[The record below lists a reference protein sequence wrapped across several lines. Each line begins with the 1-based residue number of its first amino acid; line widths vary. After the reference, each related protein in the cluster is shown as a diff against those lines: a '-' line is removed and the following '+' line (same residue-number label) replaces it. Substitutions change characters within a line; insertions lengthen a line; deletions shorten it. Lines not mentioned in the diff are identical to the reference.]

1 MHRATRKTQSDV
13 ILGQVTWLIFDFEQT
28 EDRLHGYTIFG
39 FQFPKGSVMI
49 VLIVQ
54 IRKADRAR
62 DEPLTKHPYAFS
74 CEAMWGQFRFFE
86 SASAAFLRKTSGR
99 IKFRQ
104 LFPIHSQKISHT
116 PESRPRQITRLIVTS
131 CKAPSSTAL
140 LLVMFNRM
148 KRLRK
153 RLAAASAGEER
164 LEWANKAEFLLAI
177 IGFSVDLG
185 NVWRFPYICYRNGG
199 GAFLVPYF
207 VMFIFCGLPLFYMEM
222 ALGQFHQCGCISIWK
237 RLVPIFKG
245 VGYATCLIDVYMG
258 CFYNTIISWALF
270 YLSSSFKWPFPWQ
283 SCDNVWN
290 TENCIPDNA
299 TVSLGN
305 TSSNYT
311 NAAEEFFLR
320 RVLEIQ
326 NSDGLENLGNI
337 RWPLLLCLLVIYT
350 IVYFAIWRG
359 PLSSGKAVWFT
370 ATIPY
375 VALFALLAHSCT
387 LPGSQAGIKYFLM
400 PDWSKLLNI
409 EVWID
414 AATQIFFSLGPGFG
428 VLIAL
433 ASYNSRRNNF
443 YRDAIVAGCINS
455 LTSILSG
462 LVIFSVLGYMADCLN
477 KDIGEVAETGGPGL
491 VFIVYPRAISTMKAA
506 PVWSVI
512 FFIMLVT
519 LGVDSTFAGFEA
531 ILTAFCDEYPS
542 VLEKN
547 RKLFAMFFM
556 MAMFFFSLPTVTY
569 GGNYLIEY
577 LDHYAVSYPVLI
589 VVMVETVTIRIK
601 RFSAD
606 VNEMLGVEPS
616 RFLKLCW
623 LVVCPAIVSMILI
636 FATVQL
642 KPLTLN
648 NYEYPEWSLILGW
661 IIRLSSIV
669 CIPICI
675 ILALVRERGSLKSRL
690 HCLMVPSQL
699 PATSLRSMDSKDC
712 ANCSM
717 DKRHFSE
724 VALPMISS
732 LLEKIMSLLL
742 ARKKTKRTGMR
753 CVMNLIRVLRK
764 VERFINFVAAD
775 YQSQNVSIKYNIFTK
790 VTLLHGRRSEELR
803 FSFAR

>member
-1 MHRATRKTQSDV
+1 
-13 ILGQVTWLIFDFEQT
+13 
-28 EDRLHGYTIFG
+28 
-39 FQFPKGSVMI
+39 
-49 VLIVQ
+49 
-54 IRKADRAR
+54 
-62 DEPLTKHPYAFS
+62 
-74 CEAMWGQFRFFE
+74 
-86 SASAAFLRKTSGR
+86 
-99 IKFRQ
+99 
-104 LFPIHSQKISHT
+104 
-116 PESRPRQITRLIVTS
+116 
-131 CKAPSSTAL
+131 
-140 LLVMFNRM
+140 M

-153 RLAAASAGEER
+153 RLAAAGASEER
-164 LEWANKAEFLLAI
+164 LEWANKVEFLLAI

-222 ALGQFHQCGCISIWK
+222 ALGQFHRCGCISIWK
-237 RLVPIFKG
+237 RLVPLFKG

-290 TENCIPDNA
+290 TENCVPDNA
-299 TVSLGN
+299 NVSLGN
-305 TSSNYT
+305 ASSNYT

-326 NSDGLENLGNI
+326 NSDGLDNLGNI

-350 IVYFAIWRG
+350 IVYFAIWRR

-370 ATIPY
+370 ATVPY

-477 KDIGEVAETGGPGL
+477 KDIAEVAETGGPGL

-506 PVWSVI
+506 PIWSVI
-512 FFIMLVT
+512 FFVMLVT

-547 RKLFAMFFM
+547 RKVFAMFFM
-556 MAMFFFSLPTVTY
+556 IAMFFLSLPTVTY

-589 VVMVETVTIRIK
+589 VVMAETVTISYIYGIK
-601 RFSAD
+601 RFSDD
-606 VNEMLGVEPS
+606 VEEMLGVKPS

-623 LVVCPAIVSMILI
+623 LIVCPAIVSMILI

-669 CIPICI
+669 CIPYVQIYI
-675 ILALVRERGSLKSRL
+675 IQALVRERGSIKS
-690 HCLMVPSQL
+690 VNYEKL
-699 PATSLRSMDSKDC
+699 PI
-712 ANCSM
+712 
-717 DKRHFSE
+717 
-724 VALPMISS
+724 ISS
-732 LLEKIMSLLL
+732 LLEKIVSVISTQKEKEL
-742 ARKKTKRTGMR
+742 ARAVIK
-753 CVMNLIRVLRK
+753 LIKVSRK
-764 VERFINFVAAD
+764 VERVINFVAANC
-775 YQSQNVSIKYNIFTK
+775 QTQNLSIKYNIFTK
-790 VTLLHGRRSEELR
+790 MRQTIIRAKKYSAKIFISALKLIHRQAVVTPATKHESDISQRRSIVIRPSRSTDEQT
-803 FSFAR
+803 FIQFAEMNNRRKRKVVEQKYVASVKDAYIHKCYNSS

>member
-1 MHRATRKTQSDV
+1 
-13 ILGQVTWLIFDFEQT
+13 
-28 EDRLHGYTIFG
+28 
-39 FQFPKGSVMI
+39 MI
-49 VLIVQ
+49 I
-54 IRKADRAR
+54 
-62 DEPLTKHPYAFS
+62 PYAH
-74 CEAMWGQFRFFE
+74 
-86 SASAAFLRKTSGR
+86 
-99 IKFRQ
+99 
-104 LFPIHSQKISHT
+104 PIS
-116 PESRPRQITRLIVTS
+116 
-131 CKAPSSTAL
+131 
-140 LLVMFNRM
+140 
-148 KRLRK
+148 
-153 RLAAASAGEER
+153 
-164 LEWANKAEFLLAI
+164 
-177 IGFSVDLG
+177 
-185 NVWRFPYICYRNGG
+185 
-199 GAFLVPYF
+199 GAFLVLYF
-207 VMFIFCGLPLFYMEM
+207 VIFIFCGLPLFYMEM
-222 ALGQFHQCGCISIWK
+222 ALGQFHRCGCISIWK
-237 RLVPIFKG
+237 RLVPLFKG

-290 TENCIPDNA
+290 TENCVPDNA
-299 TVSLGN
+299 NVSLGN
-305 TSSNYT
+305 ASSNYT

-326 NSDGLENLGNI
+326 NSDGLDNLGNI

-370 ATIPY
+370 ATVPY

-477 KDIGEVAETGGPGL
+477 KDIAEVAETGG
-491 VFIVYPRAISTMKAA
+491 
-506 PVWSVI
+506 
-512 FFIMLVT
+512 
-519 LGVDSTFAGFEA
+519 FAGFEA

-547 RKLFAMFFM
+547 RKVFAMFFM
-556 MAMFFFSLPTVTY
+556 IAMFFLSLPTVTY

-589 VVMVETVTIRIK
+589 VVMAETVTISYIYGIK
-601 RFSAD
+601 RFSDD
-606 VNEMLGVEPS
+606 VEEMLGVKPS

-623 LVVCPAIVSMILI
+623 LIVCPAIVSMILI

-669 CIPICI
+669 CIPYVQIYI
-675 ILALVRERGSLKSRL
+675 IQALVRERGSIKSVNYEKRL

-699 PATSLRSMDSKDC
+699 PTTSLHSLDAEDC
-712 ANCSM
+712 ANCCI

-724 VALPMISS
+724 FAFGKNYVSVISTQK
-732 LLEKIMSLLL
+732 EKEL
-742 ARKKTKRTGMR
+742 ARAVIK
-753 CVMNLIRVLRK
+753 LIKVSRK
-764 VERFINFVAAD
+764 VERVINFVAANC
-775 YQSQNVSIKYNIFTK
+775 QTQNLSIKYNIFTK
-790 VTLLHGRRSEELR
+790 MRQTITRAEKYSAKIFISALKLIHRQAVFTPATKHVRDISQRRSIVIRPSRSIDEQT
-803 FSFAR
+803 FVQFAEMNNRRKRKVVEQKYVASVKDAYIHKCYSSS

>member
-1 MHRATRKTQSDV
+1 
-13 ILGQVTWLIFDFEQT
+13 
-28 EDRLHGYTIFG
+28 
-39 FQFPKGSVMI
+39 
-49 VLIVQ
+49 
-54 IRKADRAR
+54 
-62 DEPLTKHPYAFS
+62 
-74 CEAMWGQFRFFE
+74 
-86 SASAAFLRKTSGR
+86 
-99 IKFRQ
+99 
-104 LFPIHSQKISHT
+104 
-116 PESRPRQITRLIVTS
+116 
-131 CKAPSSTAL
+131 
-140 LLVMFNRM
+140 M

-153 RLAAASAGEER
+153 RLAAAGASEER
-164 LEWANKAEFLLAI
+164 LEWANKVEFLLAI

-222 ALGQFHQCGCISIWK
+222 ALGQFHRCGCISIWK
-237 RLVPIFKG
+237 RLVPLFKG

-290 TENCIPDNA
+290 TENCVPDNA
-299 TVSLGN
+299 NVSLGN
-305 TSSNYT
+305 ASSNYT

-326 NSDGLENLGNI
+326 NSDGLDNLGNI

-370 ATIPY
+370 ATVPY

-387 LPGSQAGIKYFLM
+387 LPGSQASIKYFLM

-409 EVWID
+409 EV
-414 AATQIFFSLGPGFG
+414 TFLLSH
-428 VLIAL
+428 
-433 ASYNSRRNNF
+433 
-443 YRDAIVAGCINS
+443 DAIVASCINS

-477 KDIGEVAETGGPGL
+477 KDIAEVAETRGPGL

-506 PVWSVI
+506 PIWSVI
-512 FFIMLVT
+512 FFRHACHF
-519 LGVDSTFAGFEA
+519 GRRQYS

-547 RKLFAMFFM
+547 RKVFAMFFM
-556 MAMFFFSLPTVTY
+556 IAMFFLSLPTVTY

-589 VVMVETVTIRIK
+589 VVMAETVTISYIYYGIK
-601 RFSAD
+601 RFSDD
-606 VNEMLGVEPS
+606 VEEMLGVKPS

-623 LVVCPAIVSMILI
+623 LIVCPAIVS
-636 FATVQL
+636 
-642 KPLTLN
+642 PLTLN

-661 IIRLSSIV
+661 IIWLSSIV
-669 CIPICI
+669 CIPIYI
-675 ILALVRERGSLKSRL
+675 IQALVRERGSIKSRL

-699 PATSLRSMDSKDC
+699 PTTSLHSLDTEDC
-712 ANCSM
+712 ANCCI

-724 VALPMISS
+724 FAFGKNYVSVISMQK
-732 LLEKIMSLLL
+732 EKEL
-742 ARKKTKRTGMR
+742 ARAVIK
-753 CVMNLIRVLRK
+753 LIKVSRK
-764 VERFINFVAAD
+764 VERVINCVAA
-775 YQSQNVSIKYNIFTK
+775 
-790 VTLLHGRRSEELR
+790 
-803 FSFAR
+803 

>member
-1 MHRATRKTQSDV
+1 
-13 ILGQVTWLIFDFEQT
+13 
-28 EDRLHGYTIFG
+28 
-39 FQFPKGSVMI
+39 MI
-49 VLIVQ
+49 I
-54 IRKADRAR
+54 
-62 DEPLTKHPYAFS
+62 PYAH
-74 CEAMWGQFRFFE
+74 
-86 SASAAFLRKTSGR
+86 
-99 IKFRQ
+99 
-104 LFPIHSQKISHT
+104 PIS
-116 PESRPRQITRLIVTS
+116 
-131 CKAPSSTAL
+131 
-140 LLVMFNRM
+140 
-148 KRLRK
+148 
-153 RLAAASAGEER
+153 
-164 LEWANKAEFLLAI
+164 
-177 IGFSVDLG
+177 
-185 NVWRFPYICYRNGG
+185 
-199 GAFLVPYF
+199 GAFLVLYF
-207 VMFIFCGLPLFYMEM
+207 VIFIFCGLPLFYMEM
-222 ALGQFHQCGCISIWK
+222 ALGQFHRCGCISIWK
-237 RLVPIFKG
+237 RLVPLFKG

-290 TENCIPDNA
+290 TENCVPDNA
-299 TVSLGN
+299 NVSLGN
-305 TSSNYT
+305 ASSNYT

-326 NSDGLENLGNI
+326 NSDGLDNLGNI

-370 ATIPY
+370 ATVPY

-477 KDIGEVAETGGPGL
+477 KDIAEVAETGGPGL

-506 PVWSVI
+506 PIWSVI
-512 FFIMLVT
+512 FFVMLVT

-547 RKLFAMFFM
+547 RKVFAMFFM
-556 MAMFFFSLPTVTY
+556 IAMFFLSLPTVTY

-589 VVMVETVTIRIK
+589 VVMAETVTISYIYGIK
-601 RFSAD
+601 RFSDD
-606 VNEMLGVEPS
+606 VEEMLGVKPS

-623 LVVCPAIVSMILI
+623 LIVCPAIVSMILI

-669 CIPICI
+669 CIPYVQIYI
-675 ILALVRERGSLKSRL
+675 IQALVRERGSIKSVNYEKRL

-699 PATSLRSMDSKDC
+699 PTTSLHSLDAEDC
-712 ANCSM
+712 ANCCI

-724 VALPMISS
+724 FAFGKNYVSVISTQK
-732 LLEKIMSLLL
+732 EKEL
-742 ARKKTKRTGMR
+742 ARAVIK
-753 CVMNLIRVLRK
+753 LIKVSRK
-764 VERFINFVAAD
+764 VERVINFVAANC
-775 YQSQNVSIKYNIFTK
+775 QTQNLSIKYNIFTK
-790 VTLLHGRRSEELR
+790 MRQTITRAEKYSAKIFISALKLIHRQAVFTPATKHVRDISQRRSIVIRPSRSIDEQT
-803 FSFAR
+803 FVQFAEMNNRRKRKVVEQKYVASVKDAYIHKCYSSS

>member
-1 MHRATRKTQSDV
+1 
-13 ILGQVTWLIFDFEQT
+13 
-28 EDRLHGYTIFG
+28 
-39 FQFPKGSVMI
+39 
-49 VLIVQ
+49 
-54 IRKADRAR
+54 
-62 DEPLTKHPYAFS
+62 
-74 CEAMWGQFRFFE
+74 
-86 SASAAFLRKTSGR
+86 
-99 IKFRQ
+99 
-104 LFPIHSQKISHT
+104 
-116 PESRPRQITRLIVTS
+116 
-131 CKAPSSTAL
+131 
-140 LLVMFNRM
+140 M

-153 RLAAASAGEER
+153 RLAAAGASEER
-164 LEWANKAEFLLAI
+164 LEWANKVEFLLAI

-222 ALGQFHQCGCISIWK
+222 ALGQFHRCGCISIWK
-237 RLVPIFKG
+237 RLVPLFKG

-290 TENCIPDNA
+290 TENCVPDNA
-299 TVSLGN
+299 NVSLGN
-305 TSSNYT
+305 ASSNYT

-370 ATIPY
+370 ATVPY

-477 KDIGEVAETGGPGL
+477 KDIAEVAETGGVNTHSCAENDLFHGFLFFSKGPGL

-506 PVWSVI
+506 PIWSVI
-512 FFIMLVT
+512 FFVMLVT

-547 RKLFAMFFM
+547 RKVFAMFFM
-556 MAMFFFSLPTVTY
+556 IAMFFLSLPTVTY
-569 GGNYLIEY
+569 VRVWEGGNYLIEY

-589 VVMVETVTIRIK
+589 VVMAETVTISYIYGIK
-601 RFSAD
+601 QFAD
-606 VNEMLGVEPS
+606 DVEEMLGVKPS

-623 LVVCPAIVSMILI
+623 LIVCPAIVSMILI

-669 CIPICI
+669 CIPYVQIYI
-675 ILALVRERGSLKSRL
+675 IQALVRKRGSIKSVNYEKRL

-699 PATSLRSMDSKDC
+699 PTTSLHSLDAEDC
-712 ANCSM
+712 ANCCM

-724 VALPMISS
+724 VAL
-732 LLEKIMSLLL
+732 
-742 ARKKTKRTGMR
+742 
-753 CVMNLIRVLRK
+753 
-764 VERFINFVAAD
+764 
-775 YQSQNVSIKYNIFTK
+775 
-790 VTLLHGRRSEELR
+790 
-803 FSFAR
+803 

>member
-1 MHRATRKTQSDV
+1 
-13 ILGQVTWLIFDFEQT
+13 
-28 EDRLHGYTIFG
+28 
-39 FQFPKGSVMI
+39 MI
-49 VLIVQ
+49 I
-54 IRKADRAR
+54 
-62 DEPLTKHPYAFS
+62 PYAH
-74 CEAMWGQFRFFE
+74 
-86 SASAAFLRKTSGR
+86 
-99 IKFRQ
+99 
-104 LFPIHSQKISHT
+104 PIS
-116 PESRPRQITRLIVTS
+116 
-131 CKAPSSTAL
+131 
-140 LLVMFNRM
+140 
-148 KRLRK
+148 
-153 RLAAASAGEER
+153 
-164 LEWANKAEFLLAI
+164 
-177 IGFSVDLG
+177 
-185 NVWRFPYICYRNGG
+185 
-199 GAFLVPYF
+199 GAFLVLYF
-207 VMFIFCGLPLFYMEM
+207 VIFIFCGLPLFYMEM
-222 ALGQFHQCGCISIWK
+222 ALGQFHRCGCISIWK
-237 RLVPIFKG
+237 RLVPLFKG

-290 TENCIPDNA
+290 TENCVPDNA
-299 TVSLGN
+299 NVSLGN
-305 TSSNYT
+305 ASSNYT

-326 NSDGLENLGNI
+326 NSDGLDNLGNI

-370 ATIPY
+370 ATVPY

-477 KDIGEVAETGGPGL
+477 KDIAEVAETGGPGL

-506 PVWSVI
+506 PIWS
-512 FFIMLVT
+512 
-519 LGVDSTFAGFEA
+519 FAGFEA

-547 RKLFAMFFM
+547 RKVFAMFFM
-556 MAMFFFSLPTVTY
+556 IAMFFLSLPTVTY

-589 VVMVETVTIRIK
+589 VVMAETVTISYIYGIK
-601 RFSAD
+601 RFSDD
-606 VNEMLGVEPS
+606 VEEMLGVKPS

-623 LVVCPAIVSMILI
+623 LIVCPAIVSMILI

-669 CIPICI
+669 CIPYVQIYI
-675 ILALVRERGSLKSRL
+675 IQALVRERGSIKSVNYEKRL

-699 PATSLRSMDSKDC
+699 PTTSLHSLDAEDC
-712 ANCSM
+712 ANCCI

-724 VALPMISS
+724 FAFGKNYVSVISTQK
-732 LLEKIMSLLL
+732 EKEL
-742 ARKKTKRTGMR
+742 ARAVIK
-753 CVMNLIRVLRK
+753 LIKVSRK
-764 VERFINFVAAD
+764 VERVINFVAANC
-775 YQSQNVSIKYNIFTK
+775 QTQNLSIKYNIFTK
-790 VTLLHGRRSEELR
+790 MRQTITRAEKYSAKIFISALKLIHRQAVFTPATKHVRDISQRRSIVIRPSRSIDEQT
-803 FSFAR
+803 FVQFAEMNNRRKRKVVEQKYVASVKDAYIHKCYSSS

>member
-1 MHRATRKTQSDV
+1 MYTYIEEKMLNSSCSQKSVLCRETVYNSEKNTRCV
-13 ILGQVTWLIFDFEQT
+13 ILGQIIWLFFRNSCDGCRGEGDKLTSPHLKRSYILYST
-28 EDRLHGYTIFG
+28 EHKLEEN
-39 FQFPKGSVMI
+39 Q
-49 VLIVQ
+49 
-54 IRKADRAR
+54 
-62 DEPLTKHPYAFS
+62 
-74 CEAMWGQFRFFE
+74 
-86 SASAAFLRKTSGR
+86 
-99 IKFRQ
+99 
-104 LFPIHSQKISHT
+104 ISHPQAT
-116 PESRPRQITRLIVTS
+116 EPTTSSHTRLIVT
-131 CKAPSSTAL
+131 CEAATCSTAL
-140 LLVMFNRM
+140 CSFCRLVII
-148 KRLRK
+148 
-153 RLAAASAGEER
+153 LAGASEER
-164 LEWANKAEFLLAI
+164 LEWANKVEFLLAI

-222 ALGQFHQCGCISIWK
+222 ALGQFHRCGCISIWK
-237 RLVPIFKG
+237 RLVPLFKG

-290 TENCIPDNA
+290 TENCVPDNA
-299 TVSLGN
+299 NVSLGN
-305 TSSNYT
+305 ASSNYT

-370 ATIPY
+370 ATVPY

-400 PDWSKLLNI
+400 PDWNKLLNI

-477 KDIGEVAETGGPGL
+477 KDIAEVAETGGPGL

-506 PVWSVI
+506 PIWSVI
-512 FFIMLVT
+512 FFVMLVT

-547 RKLFAMFFM
+547 RKVFAMFFM
-556 MAMFFFSLPTVTY
+556 IAMFFLSLPTVTY

-589 VVMVETVTIRIK
+589 VVMAETVTISYIYGIK
-601 RFSAD
+601 QFAD
-606 VNEMLGVEPS
+606 DVEEMLGVKPS

-623 LVVCPAIVSMILI
+623 LIVCPAIVSMILI

-669 CIPICI
+669 CIPIYI
-675 ILALVRERGSLKSRL
+675 IQALVRKRGSIKSRL

-699 PATSLRSMDSKDC
+699 PTTSLHSLDAEDC
-712 ANCSM
+712 ANCCM

-724 VALPMISS
+724 VAL
-732 LLEKIMSLLL
+732 
-742 ARKKTKRTGMR
+742 
-753 CVMNLIRVLRK
+753 
-764 VERFINFVAAD
+764 
-775 YQSQNVSIKYNIFTK
+775 
-790 VTLLHGRRSEELR
+790 
-803 FSFAR
+803 

>member
-1 MHRATRKTQSDV
+1 
-13 ILGQVTWLIFDFEQT
+13 
-28 EDRLHGYTIFG
+28 
-39 FQFPKGSVMI
+39 
-49 VLIVQ
+49 
-54 IRKADRAR
+54 
-62 DEPLTKHPYAFS
+62 
-74 CEAMWGQFRFFE
+74 
-86 SASAAFLRKTSGR
+86 
-99 IKFRQ
+99 
-104 LFPIHSQKISHT
+104 
-116 PESRPRQITRLIVTS
+116 
-131 CKAPSSTAL
+131 
-140 LLVMFNRM
+140 M

-153 RLAAASAGEER
+153 RLAAAGASEER
-164 LEWANKAEFLLAI
+164 LEWANKVEFLLAI

-222 ALGQFHQCGCISIWK
+222 ALGQFHRCGCISIWK
-237 RLVPIFKG
+237 RLVPLFKG

-290 TENCIPDNA
+290 TENCVPDNA
-299 TVSLGN
+299 NVSLEYA
-305 TSSNYT
+305 SSNYT

-326 NSDGLENLGNI
+326 NSDGLDNLGNI

-359 PLSSGKAVWFT
+359 PLSSGKCGSLQRFHM
-370 ATIPY
+370 
-375 VALFALLAHSCT
+375 LRCSLCLHHSCT

-477 KDIGEVAETGGPGL
+477 KDIAEVAETGGPGL

-506 PVWSVI
+506 PIWSVI
-512 FFIMLVT
+512 FFVMLVT

-547 RKLFAMFFM
+547 RKVFAMFFM
-556 MAMFFFSLPTVTY
+556 IAMFFLSLPTVTY

-589 VVMVETVTIRIK
+589 VVMAETVTISYIYGIK
-601 RFSAD
+601 RFSDD
-606 VNEMLGVEPS
+606 VEEMLGVKPS

-623 LVVCPAIVSMILI
+623 LIVCPAIVSMILI

-642 KPLTLN
+642 KPPTLN

-669 CIPICI
+669 CIPYVQIYI
-675 ILALVRERGSLKSRL
+675 IQALVRERGSIKSVNYEKRL

-699 PATSLRSMDSKDC
+699 PTTSLHSLDAEDC
-712 ANCSM
+712 ANCCI

-724 VALPMISS
+724 FAFGKNYVSVISTQK
-732 LLEKIMSLLL
+732 EKELTRAVI
-742 ARKKTKRTGMR
+742 K
-753 CVMNLIRVLRK
+753 LIKVSRK
-764 VERFINFVAAD
+764 VERVINFVAANC
-775 YQSQNVSIKYNIFTK
+775 QTQNLSIKYNIFTK
-790 VTLLHGRRSEELR
+790 MRQTITRAEKYSAKIFISALKLIHRQAVVTPATKHERDISQRRSIVIRPSRSIDEQT
-803 FSFAR
+803 FVQFAEMNNRRKRKVVEQKYVASVKDAYIHKCYSSS

>member
-1 MHRATRKTQSDV
+1 
-13 ILGQVTWLIFDFEQT
+13 
-28 EDRLHGYTIFG
+28 
-39 FQFPKGSVMI
+39 
-49 VLIVQ
+49 
-54 IRKADRAR
+54 
-62 DEPLTKHPYAFS
+62 
-74 CEAMWGQFRFFE
+74 
-86 SASAAFLRKTSGR
+86 
-99 IKFRQ
+99 
-104 LFPIHSQKISHT
+104 
-116 PESRPRQITRLIVTS
+116 
-131 CKAPSSTAL
+131 
-140 LLVMFNRM
+140 M

-153 RLAAASAGEER
+153 RLAAAGASEER
-164 LEWANKAEFLLAI
+164 LEWANKVEFLLAI

-222 ALGQFHQCGCISIWK
+222 ALGQFHRCGCISIWK
-237 RLVPIFKG
+237 RLVPLFKG

-290 TENCIPDNA
+290 TENCVPDNA
-299 TVSLGN
+299 NVSLGN
-305 TSSNYT
+305 ASSNYT

-326 NSDGLENLGNI
+326 NSDGLDNLGNI

-350 IVYFAIWRG
+350 IVYFAIWRR

-370 ATIPY
+370 ATVPY

-477 KDIGEVAETGGPGL
+477 KDIAEVAETGGVNIHSCAENDLFHGFLFFSKGPGL

-506 PVWSVI
+506 PIWSVI
-512 FFIMLVT
+512 FFVMLVT

-547 RKLFAMFFM
+547 RKVFAMFFM
-556 MAMFFFSLPTVTY
+556 IAMFFLSLPTVTY

-589 VVMVETVTIRIK
+589 VVMAETVTISYIYGIK
-601 RFSAD
+601 RFSDD
-606 VNEMLGVEPS
+606 VEEMLGVKPS

-623 LVVCPAIVSMILI
+623 LIVCPAIVSMILI

-669 CIPICI
+669 CIPYVQIYI
-675 ILALVRERGSLKSRL
+675 IQALVRERGSIKS
-690 HCLMVPSQL
+690 VNYEKL
-699 PATSLRSMDSKDC
+699 PI
-712 ANCSM
+712 
-717 DKRHFSE
+717 
-724 VALPMISS
+724 ISS
-732 LLEKIMSLLL
+732 LLEKIVSVISTQKEKEL
-742 ARKKTKRTGMR
+742 ARAVIK
-753 CVMNLIRVLRK
+753 LIKVSRK
-764 VERFINFVAAD
+764 VERVINFVAANC
-775 YQSQNVSIKYNIFTK
+775 QTQNLSIKYNIFTK
-790 VTLLHGRRSEELR
+790 MRQTIIRAKKYSAKIFISALKLIHRQAVVTPATKHESDISQRRSIVIRPSRSTDEQT
-803 FSFAR
+803 FIQFAEMNNRRKRKVVEQKYVASVKDAYIHKCYNSS